1 MSFVVAPRGQEN
13 ENGKGCQ
20 EVGAA
25 KRSKGCRIQAEL
37 TDIMLDPPCG
47 ILALQR
53 IQICMLLVGGER
65 VDMNGKRD

>member
-47 ILALQR
+47 ILAAPKDSNMYAL
-53 IQICMLLVGGER
+53 GWW
-65 VDMNGKRD
+65 